1 MSEINKQ
8 WLGLPLNL
16 LWGYLAIAVF
26 MTGDGFE
33 LAFLSHY
40 IKSLGFTPAEAS
52 FAFTLYGLAAAL
64 SAWISGVVAEIITPQ
79 KTMLI
84 GFVLWCVFHV
94 LFLVFGLGQANYALM
109 LLFYGIRGLAYPLFL
124 YAFIVVIIHN
134 VRSDKSS
141 SALGWYWA
149 VYSVGIGVAGSYIPS
164 FTIPHIGEMGTLWLA
179 LAFCLAGGIIAMVSL
194 RSVKTPTHMHNL
206 STREKFAELGRAA
219 TLLYTNRSI
228 LLSSM
233 VRIINTLSLFGFA
246 VIMPMMFVDELG
258 FTTSEWLQVWAVFF
272 FTTIFSNVFW
282 GVVAE
287 KMGWMRVVRWFGCI
301 GMALSSL
308 AFYYIPQHFGHNFA
322 MALVPA
328 IALGIFVAAFVPMAA
343 VFPALEPRHKGAAIS
358 VYNLSAGLSNF
369 LAPAIAVVLLP
380 WFSTLGVVIAYTV
393 LYLLAFVLCAFIR
406 VTQPGLKK
414 ANSSKRGMAG
424 LLNTPH
430 PETLK
435 E

>member
-164 FTIPHIGEMGTLWLA
+164 FTIPQIGEMGTLWLA

-380 WFSTLGVVIAYTV
+380 WFSTLGVVIAYTA
-393 LYLLAFVLCAFIR
+393 LYVVAFILCPFIR
-406 VTQPGLKK
+406 VEQPGFV
-414 ANSSKRGMAG
+414 RQ
-424 LLNTPH
+424 
-430 PETLK
+430 ETCK
-435 E
+435 GETVGIS

>member
-1 MSEINKQ
+1 MSLNNKQ
-8 WLGLPLNL
+8 WLGLPLSL
-16 LWGYLAIAVF
+16 VWGYIAIAVF

-40 IKSLGFTPAEAS
+40 IKALGFTPAEAS

-94 LFLVFGLGQANYALM
+94 LFLVFGLGQANYALI

-179 LAFCLAGGIIAMVSL
+179 LAFCLAGGVIAMVSL

-301 GMALSSL
+301 GMAFSSL

-380 WFSTLGVVIAYTV
+380 WFSTLGVVIAYTA
-393 LYLLAFVLCAFIR
+393 LYVVAFILCPFIR
-406 VTQPGLKK
+406 VEQPGFV
-414 ANSSKRGMAG
+414 RQ
-424 LLNTPH
+424 
-430 PETLK
+430 ETCK
-435 E
+435 GETVGIS

>member
-1 MSEINKQ
+1 MSLNNKQ
-8 WLGLPLNL
+8 WLGLPLSL
-16 LWGYLAIAVF
+16 VWGYIAIAVF

-40 IKSLGFTPAEAS
+40 IKALGFTPAEAS

-94 LFLVFGLGQANYALM
+94 LFLVFGLGQANYALI

-179 LAFCLAGGIIAMVSL
+179 LAFCLAGGVIAMVSL

-358 VYNLSAGLSNF
+358 VYTLSAGLSNF

-380 WFSTLGVVIAYTV
+380 WFSTLGVVIAYTA
-393 LYLLAFVLCAFIR
+393 LYVVAFILCPFIR
-406 VTQPGLKK
+406 VEQPGFV
-414 ANSSKRGMAG
+414 RQ
-424 LLNTPH
+424 
-430 PETLK
+430 ETCK
-435 E
+435 GETVGIS

>member
-1 MSEINKQ
+1 MSRNNKQ
-8 WLGLPLNL
+8 WLGLPLHL
-16 LWGYLAIAVF
+16 IWGYIAIAVF

-64 SAWISGVVAEIITPQ
+64 SAWVSGVVAEIITPQ

-94 LFLVFGLGQANYALM
+94 LFLVFGLGQANYGLI

-124 YAFIVVIIHN
+124 YSFIVVIIHN
-134 VRSDKSS
+134 VRSENSS

-164 FTIPHIGEMGTLWLA
+164 FTIPIMGEMGTLWLA
-179 LAFCLAGGIIAMVSL
+179 LAFCFAGGVIAMISL
-194 RSVKTPTHMHNL
+194 RHVKTPGHMHNL
-206 STREKFAELGRAA
+206 TPREKFAELSRAV
-219 TLLYTNRSI
+219 TLLYTNRNI
-228 LLSSM
+228 FLSSI

-258 FTTSEWLQVWAVFF
+258 FTTSEWLQVWAAFF
-272 FTTIFSNVFW
+272 FTTIFSNIFW
-282 GVVAE
+282 GIVAE
-287 KMGWMRVVRWFGCI
+287 KMGWMRVIRWFGCL
-301 GMALSSL
+301 GMAASSL
-308 AFYYIPQHFGHNFA
+308 AFYYMPQYFGHNYWMA
-322 MALVPA
+322 MIPA
-328 IALGIFVAAFVPMAA
+328 IALGTFVAAFVPMAA
-343 VFPALEPRHKGAAIS
+343 VFPALEPKHKGAAIS
-358 VYNLSAGLSNF
+358 VYNLSSGMSNF

-380 WFSTLGVVIAYTV
+380 WFSTIGVVIAYTA

-406 VTQPGLKK
+406 VEQPGFSSAPVTEK
-414 ANSSKRGMAG
+414 A
-424 LLNTPH
+424 LNIS
-430 PETLK
+430 
-435 E
+435 

>member
-1 MSEINKQ
+1 MSVNSKQ
-8 WLGLPLNL
+8 WFGLPLNL
-16 LWGYLAIAVF
+16 IWGYIAIAVF

-40 IKSLGFTPAEAS
+40 IKELGFTPAQAS

-64 SAWISGVVAEIITPQ
+64 SAWVSGVVAEIITPQ

-94 LFLVFGLGQANYALM
+94 LFLIFGLGHANYPLI
-109 LLFYGIRGLAYPLFL
+109 LLFYGIRGFAYPLFL
-124 YAFIVVIIHN
+124 YSFIVAIVHN
-134 VRSDKSS
+134 VKSDSAS
-141 SALGWYWA
+141 SALGWFWA
-149 VYSVGIGVAGSYIPS
+149 VYSIGIGVFGSYIPS
-164 FTIPHIGEMGTLWLA
+164 FTIPHIGELGTLWLA
-179 LAFCLAGGIIAMVSL
+179 LVFCITGGIIALVSL
-194 RSVKTPTHMHNL
+194 RHIQTPRHMQNL
-206 STREKFAELGRAA
+206 TTREKFAELGRAA
-219 TLLYTNRSI
+219 TLLYTNRNI

-246 VIMPMMFVDELG
+246 VIMPLMFVDELG
-258 FTTSEWLQVWAVFF
+258 FTTSEWLQVWAAFF

-282 GVVAE
+282 GIVAE
-287 KMGWMRVVRWFGCI
+287 KMGWMKVIRWFGCI

-343 VFPALEPRHKGAAIS
+343 VFPALEPQHKGAAIS

-380 WFSTLGVVIAYTV
+380 YFSTIGVVVAYTA
-393 LYLLAFVLCAFIR
+393 LYVLAFFLCAYIR
-406 VTQPGLKK
+406 VEQPGF
-414 ANSSKRGMAG
+414 
-424 LLNTPH
+424 
-430 PETLK
+430 TLK
-435 E
+435 PVPARKSVEFS

>member
-1 MSEINKQ
+1 
-8 WLGLPLNL
+8 
-16 LWGYLAIAVF
+16 
-26 MTGDGFE
+26 
-33 LAFLSHY
+33 
-40 IKSLGFTPAEAS
+40 
-52 FAFTLYGLAAAL
+52 
-64 SAWISGVVAEIITPQ
+64 
-79 KTMLI
+79 
-84 GFVLWCVFHV
+84 
-94 LFLVFGLGQANYALM
+94 
-109 LLFYGIRGLAYPLFL
+109 RGLAYPLFL

-206 STREKFAELGRAA
+206 STREKIAELGRAA

-282 GVVAE
+282 GVVA
-287 KMGWMRVVRWFGCI
+287 
-301 GMALSSL
+301 
-308 AFYYIPQHFGHNFA
+308 
-322 MALVPA
+322 
-328 IALGIFVAAFVPMAA
+328 
-343 VFPALEPRHKGAAIS
+343 
-358 VYNLSAGLSNF
+358 
-369 LAPAIAVVLLP
+369 
-380 WFSTLGVVIAYTV
+380 
-393 LYLLAFVLCAFIR
+393 
-406 VTQPGLKK
+406 
-414 ANSSKRGMAG
+414 
-424 LLNTPH
+424 
-430 PETLK
+430 
-435 E
+435 